1 MAEVIPFRGIVYN
14 QQRIKDLAAVC
25 TPPYD
30 VISPEEQEH
39 FYTADLH
46 NVIRLILG
54 RTSDSDSAADNR
66 YTRTGRNYHAWL
78 AEGILVRDEMPA
90 FYLTTID
97 FEAAGHALKRYG
109 LIARV
114 RLEPFE
120 KGVVLPHETTFS
132 KVKSD
137 RFELMKVCHA
147 NFSPIFSLYSDRENI
162 LETLMAA
169 VIGQAADMA
178 FTDTYGH
185 HQRLW
190 RITDPAVTALVSKK
204 MAAKTIYIADG
215 HHRYETAL
223 TYRDWVAGQTPGF
236 TDAHPANYVMM
247 YLSSMEDP
255 GMVILPA
262 HRLLKEVDPGM
273 LAGLLSR
280 AAEFFDITEVPFD
293 SGGSG
298 RVPPA
303 FSSALEAGADRHTIG
318 VFMKTLPNLF
328 LLSLKPGVMKAHFG
342 DALPAALRDLDVT
355 VLTRLIFMDLL
366 GFDQASLDNEK
377 LIAYA
382 TAPQKAVDGVL
393 SGAWDVT
400 FILNP
405 TRIEQVQAVAQSGLI
420 MPRKSTYFYPKV
432 VTGQTFN
439 PLA

>member
-14 QQRIKDLAAVC
+14 QERITDLAAVC

-30 VISPEEQEH
+30 VISPEEQER
-39 FYTADLH
+39 FYGTDPY
-46 NVIRLILG
+46 NVIRLILA
-54 RTSDSDSAADNR
+54 RTSDSDTAQDNR
-66 YTRTGRNYHAWL
+66 YTRAGREYDAWL
-78 AEGILVRDEMPA
+78 REGILVRDELPA

-97 FEAAGHALKRYG
+97 FDAAGHALKRYG

-185 HQRLW
+185 HHRLW

-223 TYRDWVAGQTPGF
+223 TYRDWVAGRTPGF
-236 TDAHPANYVMM
+236 TDAHPANHVMM

-262 HRLLKEVDPGM
+262 HRMLKEVDPGM
-273 LAGLLSR
+273 LAGLLPR
-280 AAEFFDITEVPFD
+280 AAEFFDITEVSFD
-293 SGGSG
+293 GKGSG
-298 RVPPA
+298 RVPPS

-318 VFMKTLPNLF
+318 VFTKGLPNLF
-328 LLSLKPGVMKAHFG
+328 LLSLKPGVMKARFG
-342 DALPAALRDLDVT
+342 DALPAAVRDLDVT

-366 GFDQASLDNEK
+366 GFDQARLDNEK

-382 TAPQKAVDGVL
+382 TDPRKAVDGVL

-432 VTGQTFN
+432 ITGQTLN
-439 PLA
+439 PLV

>member
-14 QQRIKDLAAVC
+14 QESIRNLAAVC

-30 VISPEEQEH
+30 VISPEEQEG
-39 FYTADLH
+39 FYAADPH

-54 RTSDSDSAADNR
+54 RTSDSDTAADNR
-66 YTRTGRNYHAWL
+66 YTRAGRDYEAWRR
-78 AEGILVRDEMPA
+78 EGVLVEDEIPA

-97 FEAAGHALKRYG
+97 FDAAGRALKRYG

-132 KVKSD
+132 KVKTD

-169 VIGQAADMA
+169 VIGQPADMD

-185 HQRLW
+185 HHRLW
-190 RITDPAVTALVSKK
+190 RITDPEVTALVSRK

-223 TYRDWVAGQTPGF
+223 TYRDWLAGRTPGF
-236 TDAHPANYVMM
+236 TEDHPANYVMM

-262 HRLLKEVDPGM
+262 HRLLKEVDPELLGS
-273 LAGLLSR
+273 LLSR
-280 AAEFFDITEVPFD
+280 AAEYFEISEVPFD
-293 SGGSG
+293 REGSG
-298 RVPPA
+298 RVPPS

-318 VFMKTLPNLF
+318 LFMKGLPNLF
-328 LLSLKPGVMKAHFG
+328 LLSLKPGVMKARFG
-342 DALPAALRDLDVT
+342 DELPAALRDLDVT

-366 GFDQASLDNEK
+366 GFDQARLDNEK
-377 LIAYA
+377 LISYA

-393 SGAWDVT
+393 SGDWDVT

-432 VTGQTFN
+432 ITGQTFN